1 MPLHLAVHIVIVQFL
16 QIVREPVI
24 IDGKQTEE
32 RRLSCTLSTDK
43 AKHDFKFTSGLEY
56 SADSSQH
63 KELQGFISVLVFL

>member
-32 RRLSCTLSTDK
+32 RGLSCTLSTDK
-43 AKHDFKFTSGLEY
+43 AKHDFKFASGLEY